1 MSEENKNNETNQPQT
16 TETIPAKS
24 KLPNATII
32 NVVLFVGLLVLY
44 VLHFYPTGKSD
55 QTMNE
60 VEAEEFAELQER
72 IADGAFN
79 IAFVQS
85 DSLMANYKL
94 AQRLRSDFEAEQRR
108 LEGDLQRKQ
117 RSFQEDVESF
127 QRQVQLN
134 ILSGQN
140 AQNKE
145 QELMLRQ
152 QELIQLNDTYTNRL
166 MLREMDI
173 NKELYKR
180 ITDLLENLNKE
191 MNYDYILGF
200 SQGGGILHAHKKHDI
215 TALVLRLLNQE
226 YESGN

>member
-1 MSEENKNNETNQPQT
+1 MSEENKNNETNPPKN
-16 TETIPAKS
+16 ETIPAKS

-44 VLHFYPTGKSD
+44 VLNFYPTGKADSSVTD
-55 QTMNE
+55 A
-60 VEAEEFAELQER
+60 EAEEFAELADR

-79 IAFVQS
+79 IAYVQS

-108 LEGDLQRKQ
+108 LEADLQRQQ

-166 MLREMDI
+166 MAREMDI

-180 ITDLLENLNKE
+180 ITDKLDSLNKE

-200 SQGGGILHAHKKHDI
+200 SQGGGILHANKRHDI

-226 YESGN
+226 YEAGN